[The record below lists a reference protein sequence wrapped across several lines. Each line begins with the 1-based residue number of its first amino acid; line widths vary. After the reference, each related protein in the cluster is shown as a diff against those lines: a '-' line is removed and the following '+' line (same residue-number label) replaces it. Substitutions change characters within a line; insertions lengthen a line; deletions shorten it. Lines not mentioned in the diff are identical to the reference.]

1 MTSEPQGESPE
12 EPEEGPHGASKEEE
26 QPGEALEEAPEPQL
40 PEPRRY
46 PRTLGGM
53 LYLVVLAATVV
64 GLVIVNRGSWR
75 DGVCWIGG
83 ALIFAA
89 LVRSVLRGRDAG
101 MLAVRNR
108 VVDATMLAVVG
119 GLLIFLALTIP
130 DQPA

>member
-1 MTSEPQGESPE
+1 MTPEPVPEPSEETPDEQPPDEQPPE
-12 EPEEGPHGASKEEE
+12 EEPREE
-26 QPGEALEEAPEPQL
+26 
-40 PEPRRY
+40 EPRRY

-53 LYLVVLAATVV
+53 LYLVVLAATLV
-64 GLVIVNRGSWR
+64 GLVIANRGSWR

-108 VVDATMLAVVG
+108 FVDAMMMAVVG

-130 DQPA
+130 DQPV